1 MSQKTVTVY
10 SKPSG
15 CQQCIA
21 MKRALEKTDVY
32 YVVLDATAD
41 EHKAFLDTLGY
52 MQAPVTVVHDAEG
65 NRVDDFFG
73 FRPDKVAEL
82 AADPAVRRREA
93 VAA

>member
-21 MKRALEKTDVY
+21 MKRALDKTDIFF
-32 YVVLDATAD
+32 VVLDATAD
-41 EHKAFLDTLGY
+41 EHKALLDTLGY
-52 MQAPVTVVHDAEG
+52 TQAPVTVVHDAEG

-73 FRPDKVAEL
+73 FRPDKVVEL
-82 AADPAVRRREA
+82 TADPTVRRREA
-93 VAA
+93 AAA